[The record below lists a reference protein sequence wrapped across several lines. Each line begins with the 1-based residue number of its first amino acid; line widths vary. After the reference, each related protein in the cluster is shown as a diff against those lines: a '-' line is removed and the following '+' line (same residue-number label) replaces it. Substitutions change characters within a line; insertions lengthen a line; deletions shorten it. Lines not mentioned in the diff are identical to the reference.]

1 MVGMICET
9 PQLSVIVLCLNEAE
23 RLPLLLADLRR
34 SSITTQILL
43 ADGGSE
49 DASPQIA
56 ALAGAGIVRVHPAGR
71 GPQLR
76 ATASEARG
84 DWLLFLHADSRLPA
98 EWSTAI
104 VPLLRSSRA
113 AQSAWYFDLRIDPS
127 TVARR
132 LLERGVALRSRLLQR
147 PYGDQGL
154 LLHRRLYERCG
165 GYANLPLM
173 EDLDLVE
180 RLSRISR
187 LRRIGVS
194 LTTDGRRWQT
204 DGVLIRS
211 LRNAQLRRRWRR
223 GEPAEQLAARY
234 HGTQLAYQKPQR

>member
-1 MVGMICET
+1 
-9 PQLSVIVLCLNEAE
+9 
-23 RLPLLLADLRR
+23 
-34 SSITTQILL
+34 
-43 ADGGSE
+43 
-49 DASPQIA
+49 
-56 ALAGAGIVRVHPAGR
+56 
-71 GPQLR
+71 
-76 ATASEARG
+76 
-84 DWLLFLHADSRLPA
+84 
-98 EWSTAI
+98 
-104 VPLLRSSRA
+104 
-113 AQSAWYFDLRIDPS
+113 
-127 TVARR
+127 
-132 LLERGVALRSRLLQR
+132 
-147 PYGDQGL
+147 
-154 LLHRRLYERCG
+154 
-165 GYANLPLM
+165 M